1 MTNTRILQ
9 IIREEVSHQE
19 TLLFESR
26 LEYTPIKSYRN
37 NQLIEIYDNNGKQ
50 LITESVIETVQGVLD
65 WAGFIPG
72 IGDFLDAVNAIIY
85 FMRKKIFDGIF
96 SLVSVIPVVG
106 SVIAKPFK
114 FLFEKLGKLL
124 GPIITK
130 ITSSGKGAAHGILN
144 LIKKGHT
151 KLIEPIFTVVKKYS
165 TKINGFLDKIIPTFN
180 AMVQKASFG
189 YFALPPAFVKGGDAI
204 IKQLKEF
211 FTELGNP
218 AAYEIAKTGTER
230 TVHHSLSDEE
240 KPNIAQKYVKAYKKA
255 DKKKYPTL
263 EKFVIAAKEWEERKK
278 QNIA

>member
-9 IIREEVSHQE
+9 IIREEVSNQE

-26 LEYTPIKSYRN
+26 LDYTPTNSYRN
-37 NQLIEIYDNNGKQ
+37 NQLIEIYDSNGKQ

-151 KLIEPIFTVVKKYS
+151 KLIEPIFNVVKKYS

-189 YFALPPAFVKGGDAI
+189 YFALPTAFVKGGDAI

-211 FTELGNP
+211 FSELGNP

-240 KPNIAQKYVKAYKKA
+240 KSNVAQKYVKAYKKA